1 MAEEGTSTAIIS
13 LLKEAY
19 QVGDEIAVT
28 LKNGKES
35 VGKIQEFKEE
45 FLMLKVG
52 EELRPVLYDLIGYF
66 EKPEAPEKE
75 AAAPAKRA
83 RAGSLTA
90 PIQLPAVPRATQT
103 ASDESIHYG
112 TITHY
117 IQERK
122 MGLIQVSDIKKTVT
136 FLLSAVK
143 EPELRRQIEADSPS
157 LPVRFQL
164 VVLPNKK
171 MGAIQIYP
179 MTQEDEE
186 ELRRRKQQ
194 AAEEGKS
201 GGELYAEAKRLF
213 QTGKKEDENAYAIYQ
228 KVLETGWKPERVI
241 ADMVAICLRAEGAVR
256 EERLEDA
263 EKLLEKYGNRFPAE
277 KRDVMLVQ
285 IYEKKNQPQKVLETI
300 DRILSS
306 GAKIN
311 SKLHYML
318 RKASI
323 YNENSGTRPEA
334 VKVYEEWLRLKKE
347 HDRELSANQ
356 ATYVNLQNTGKKVV
370 IAAAQTLAA
379 IREDGISYTPS
390 EGLMREINENEAAA
404 RIYREGVRSED
415 ISVRFDWQD
424 VTRMLSPLMNWRL
437 RECKLSEE
445 VDIRLLDG
453 DGSYLGEPDEAL
465 KETARLVQKT
475 ISQKPYERFRCYLS
489 AARVLYD
496 ALQKDSVSNMT
507 VENRMSA
514 EKRFLNYMA
523 KSLVS
528 AGDSAVIDKG
538 VDSDVMRFY
547 YTESLRYVS
556 REEQDLPNA
565 LVRNIFSFFRP
576 KGEISVA
583 VTGNNLNIQRDL
595 GTCIRRQKCQDLPHL
610 KNEILYILDTA
621 LERDYIAKQLAECIF
636 AADGELAAGLFEA
649 FQQIN
654 GYEVKRPC
662 ANANFFGRVMNWAT
676 ENYRKK
682 KQAFLEA
689 VEQLEDF
696 RYEPL
701 WITKAMEAM
710 EQAHAFAPYMPE
722 LDAKRFQILRE
733 ILNTAKRFHEIPDY
747 ERKEKAL
754 SDNLQSIQDLAEQ
767 IEQQP
772 VRFSFEVF
780 LPLLENFRVQTRNR
794 LSQLYYGAPPQIECQ
809 IIGRENIQ
817 KAGNGTIYVQLYVTN
832 APNRQAADLVTL
844 TVLNRADFLQVTE
857 EAPCTYL
864 KGDNGQAMRLCLK
877 LPEETAQVF
886 PLEAEVSFQYR
897 ISLTETRTERKV
909 FHFSVSLN
917 EREFSK
923 IGNPYQV
930 YAFGA
935 RVEDERMFFGRKA
948 FIDDIVS
955 LVRPREGVLLKR
967 KSIVLYG
974 QKRTGKSS
982 ILYHLEGKLRETS
995 PDSIIVNLGELS
1007 KHMAESLGSYLYRDI
1022 LRMMGKELKRN
1033 HKELW
1038 EEMEAHEV
1046 ELPDY
1051 RQITGGQPILAQ
1063 ELFNDFFQDFMPFL
1077 EGRPGGRDYNVVL
1090 LIDEFTHIYTWIQKK
1105 KLDEDFM
1112 KFWKAIINDY
1122 GIVGIVIGQ
1131 DFMPTFVDAFP
1142 NPFGAIEQK
1151 QVTYLPESESRRM
1164 ITEAPVE
1171 DGEARALYEGPA
1183 GERAIRRILEL
1194 TAGSAFFNMILL
1206 NYLVEYLNEIKQSY
1220 VTDADINNLL
1230 TEKLL
1235 GGPNALKLS
1244 HFESLFWDDG
1254 DVEDVKRPRH
1264 NGIVLYL
1271 ISRSI
1276 YQTGSCRRQDIAVPE
1291 EIREK
1296 EGLDSVRV
1304 DEILNKLLSRGVLLR
1319 DNNGAYRIL
1328 VGLLYE
1334 WMVQN
1339 GSMEAMLGIKEL

>member
-1 MAEEGTSTAIIS
+1 MSEENKDMNIAS

-19 QVGDEIAVT
+19 RAGDKISVT
-28 LKNGKES
+28 LKSGKEFS
-35 VGKIQEFKEE
+35 GEIQAFQEA

-52 EELRPVLYDLIGYF
+52 EELRPVAYDLIGYY
-66 EKPEAPEKE
+66 EKPMPSSFRKNLPSRADEK
-75 AAAPAKRA
+75 
-83 RAGSLTA
+83 
-90 PIQLPAVPRATQT
+90 
-103 ASDESIHYG
+103 IHYG
-112 TITHY
+112 LVTQY
-117 IQERK
+117 NSERAF
-122 MGLIQVSDIKKTVT
+122 GVIQVTDVKKTVT

-143 EPELRRQIEADSPS
+143 DPELRRQIQENGTGYS
-157 LPVRFQL
+157 VRFQFAE
-164 VVLPNKK
+164 LPNKK
-171 MGAIQIYP
+171 LAAVRIYA
-179 MTQEDEE
+179 MTEE
-186 ELRRRKQQ
+186 EKGELEKSFRSDIG
-194 AAEEGKS
+194 EEKNCK
-201 GGELYAEAKRLF
+201 ELYARAKRMF
-213 QTGKKEDENAYAIYQ
+213 QTGKKEDEEAYRIYRQ
-228 KVLETGWKPERVI
+228 LLKAGWQMDQVV
-241 ADMVAICLRAEGAVR
+241 ADMVSICLRAEDAAKS
-256 EERLEDA
+256 ERLSDA
-263 EKLLEKYGNRFPAE
+263 EKLLHKYGYLLPAE

-285 IYEKKNQPQKVLETI
+285 IYEKMGMPQKVLEVIET
-300 DRILSS
+300 ILSS
-306 GAKIN
+306 NVKIN

-318 RKASI
+318 RKATI
-323 YNENSGTRPEA
+323 YNESLANRTKALE
-334 VKVYEEWLRLKKE
+334 VYEEWLRLKKE
-347 HDRELSANQ
+347 HERELSANK
-356 ATYVNLQNTGKKVV
+356 AGYVNLMNTEKRVV
-370 IAAAQTLAA
+370 AVAAQTLAGL
-379 IREDGISYTPS
+379 READVSCTPS
-390 EGLMREINENEAAA
+390 DILLRYINENEEAVK
-404 RIYREGVRSED
+404 IYREGRKSGDVSTG
-415 ISVRFDWQD
+415 FDWQD
-424 VTRMLSPLMNWRL
+424 VTKMLSPLMDWRL

-445 VDIRLLDG
+445 VDIRLLNK
-453 DGSYLGEPDEAL
+453 DGSYLGETDEAI

-496 ALQKDSVSNMT
+496 ALQKDSVRNMT
-507 VENRMSA
+507 VENRLGV

-528 AGDSAVIDKG
+528 AGDSAAIDKN
-538 VDSDVMRFY
+538 VHSDVMRFY

-565 LVRNIFSFFRP
+565 LVRNIYSFFRP
-576 KGEISVA
+576 KEEISVA
-583 VTGNNLNIQRDL
+583 ITGNNLNIQRDL
-595 GTCIRRQKCQDLPHL
+595 GQCVRRQHCQDLASL
-610 KNEILYILDTA
+610 VNEILYILDTA
-621 LERDYIAKQLAECIF
+621 LERSYIAKQLAECIF
-636 AADGELAAGLFEA
+636 DSDSELMAGLFEA
-649 FQQIN
+649 FQHVN
-654 GYEVKRPC
+654 HYEVTRPC
-662 ANANFFGRVMNWAT
+662 ANANFFYRVMNWAV
-676 ENYRKK
+676 ENYRKE
-682 KQAFLEA
+682 KQVFLEA
-689 VEQLEDF
+689 MEELKGF

-701 WITKAMEAM
+701 WITRAMEAM
-710 EQAHAFAPYMPE
+710 ERAHVFVPYLPE

-754 SDNLQSIQDLAEQ
+754 SDNQQSIQSLAES

-772 VRFSFEVF
+772 ARFSFEVF
-780 LPLLENFRVQTRNR
+780 LPLLENFNGQTKNR
-794 LSQLYYGAPPQIECQ
+794 LSKLYYGAPPQIECQ

-817 KAGNGTIYVQLYVTN
+817 KAGNGIVYVQLYVTN
-832 APNRQAADLVTL
+832 APNRQAADLVTAE
-844 TVLNRADFLQVTE
+844 VLNRGDFRQVKE

-864 KGDNGQAMRLCLK
+864 KGDSGQAMRLCLQ
-877 LPEETAQVF
+877 LSEDAAPIF
-886 PLEAEVSFQYR
+886 PLEVAVPYQYR
-897 ISLTETRTERKV
+897 IGLEETRIERKV

-917 EREFSK
+917 ETEFSR

-948 FIDDIVS
+948 FIDDIVN
-955 LVRPREGVLLKR
+955 LICPKEGGLLKR
-967 KSIVLYG
+967 KSIALYG

-982 ILYHLEGKLRETS
+982 ILYHLEARIRDTS
-995 PDSIIVNLGELS
+995 PDTIVVNIGEIS

-1022 LRMMGKELKRN
+1022 FRMMAKELRRR
-1033 HKELW
+1033 HGELLK
-1038 EEMEAHEV
+1038 EMEVHGI

-1051 RQITGGQPILAQ
+1051 RQITGESPIFAQ
-1063 ELFNDFFQDFMPFL
+1063 EIFNDFFLDFSPFL
-1077 EGRPGGRDYNVVL
+1077 KNRPGGRDYNVVL
-1090 LIDEFTHIYTWIQKK
+1090 LIDEFTHIFTWIQKK

-1164 ITEAPVE
+1164 ITEAPVA

-1235 GGPNALKLS
+1235 GGANALKLS

-1254 DVEDVKRPRH
+1254 DVEDVRRPRH

-1276 YQTGSCRRQDIAVPE
+1276 YQTGSCRRQDILVPA
-1291 EIREK
+1291 EIRET
-1296 EGLDSVRV
+1296 EALDGARV
-1304 DEILNKLLSRGVLLR
+1304 DEILNKLLSRGVLIR
-1319 DNNGAYRIL
+1319 DNNGVYRIR

-1334 WMVQN
+1334 WMVQI
-1339 GSMEAMLGIKEL
+1339 GSMETVLGIKEL